1 VRLLRVPGLKKMSI
15 LGRQIALGR
24 FQGSVSGR
32 AEWRHTAINSL
43 GNKPLG
49 VLYGLS
55 ATDGW
60 GWNVPLLSKSE
71 GRNVSY
77 TENLK

>member
-1 VRLLRVPGLKKMSI
+1 MCEVAQGSST

-24 FQGSVSGR
+24 FQGSVGGG
-32 AEWRHTAINSL
+32 AEWRHAAINSP
-43 GNKPLG
+43 GNKLLG

-55 ATDGW
+55 ATDER

-71 GRNVSY
+71 GSECVIYRKS
-77 TENLK
+77 